1 LGTKK
6 EVMQTLHLPPF
17 AYKVKQIGQKVH
29 IYDEIRRHF
38 VVLTPEEWVRQ
49 HVVHWLVAEFAYP
62 KSLMQIESGLRYN
75 AMTKRSDL
83 IVYDRAGQ
91 PFLLVE
97 CKAPD
102 VPLTEATFAQAARYN
117 SVVKAPYLLITNGLT
132 HLVFEITNAG
142 IVELTQMPLL
152 P

>member
-1 LGTKK
+1 
-6 EVMQTLHLPPF
+6 MQTLHLPPF
-17 AYKVKQIGQKVH
+17 AYKVKQIGPKIH
-29 IYDEIRRHF
+29 IYDVIRRQY

-49 HVVHWLVAEFAYP
+49 HVVHWLANGFGYP

-97 CKAPD
+97 CKAPT
-102 VPLTEATFAQAARYN
+102 VPLTDATFGQAARYN
-117 SVVKAPYLLITNGLT
+117 SIVKAPYLLITNGLS
-132 HLVFEITNAG
+132 HFVFEITTTG
-142 IVELTQMPLL
+142 ITELTQMPQLNNEF
-152 P
+152 